1 MPVAMPQE
9 LSESPSLR
17 VALVT
22 EGLMLGGSTT
32 FLCNLGGELIARNIA
47 AEVFSFEAEHPLA
60 SDFSRQ
66 RIPVH
71 CQDHRHVIF
80 EDRLVGILRELR
92 RFNPTV
98 VISTLGATSFEVLR
112 YLPPGVFRMGVVQSH
127 DPGMYQTVRPYAGHL
142 DAIAAVSKTIQETLR
157 SMPEFARV
165 AVPYLPYGVPMPES
179 TAAADPAPHAK
190 LQILYLGRIDQEQK
204 RVRLF
209 PQILE
214 QLKSSGI
221 PFHWT
226 VAGEGPEKRFLE
238 SAMAAT
244 LPGQTVSFPGKVAY
258 ADVPKMLSAH
268 DVFLLASDYE
278 GLPLSL
284 LEAMGYGL
292 VPVVSDLPSGIR
304 DVVDGST
311 GKRVAPDHIRGYAEA
326 ILELHH
332 DRQEMARL
340 SRNCQDRVR
349 REFSVSA
356 MAERWLR
363 VLPQRP
369 PNQIHWPDSWRIT
382 APLAS
387 GQQLRFSRP
396 SRLIRR
402 CLVKLRR

>member
-1 MPVAMPQE
+1 MPQGQ
-9 LSESPSLR
+9 PKFPAPR

-47 AEVFSFEAEHPLA
+47 VEVFSFEAENPLA
-60 SDFSRQ
+60 ADFSRA
-66 RIPVH
+66 RIPML
-71 CQDHRHVIF
+71 CQDKRHDIF
-80 EDRLVGILRELR
+80 EDRLVRTLRELR

-98 VISTLGATSFEVLR
+98 VVSTLGATSFEVLR

-142 DAIAAVSKTIQETLR
+142 DAIAAVSKTIQETLE

-165 AVPYLPYGVPMPES
+165 AVRYLPYGVPMPES
-179 TAAADPAPHAK
+179 AAAADPSPPAK

-226 VAGEGPEKRFLE
+226 VAGEGPERRFLE
-238 SAMAAT
+238 SAMATT

-268 DVFLLASDYE
+268 NIFLLASDYE

-311 GKRVAPDHIRGYAEA
+311 GKRVAPEHIRGYAEA

-332 DRQEMARL
+332 DRQEMTRL
-340 SRNCQDRVR
+340 SRNCQAKVR
-349 REFSVSA
+349 REFSVGA
-356 MAERWLR
+356 MVERWLR
-363 VLPQRP
+363 VWPERP
-369 PNQIHWPDSWRIT
+369 PNQIHWPESWRIT

-387 GQQLRFSRP
+387 AQQLRFSRP
-396 SRLIRR
+396 ARLIRR

>member
-1 MPVAMPQE
+1 
-9 LSESPSLR
+9 
-17 VALVT
+17 
-22 EGLMLGGSTT
+22 
-32 FLCNLGGELIARNIA
+32 
-47 AEVFSFEAEHPLA
+47 
-60 SDFSRQ
+60 
-66 RIPVH
+66 
-71 CQDHRHVIF
+71 
-80 EDRLVGILRELR
+80 
-92 RFNPTV
+92 
-98 VISTLGATSFEVLR
+98 
-112 YLPPGVFRMGVVQSH
+112 
-127 DPGMYQTVRPYAGHL
+127 
-142 DAIAAVSKTIQETLR
+142 
-157 SMPEFARV
+157 
-165 AVPYLPYGVPMPES
+165 MPES

-244 LPGQTVSFPGKVAY
+244 LPAQTVSFTGKVAY

-278 GLPLSL
+278 GLTLSL

-363 VLPQRP
+363 VWPQRA
-369 PNQIHWPDSWRIT
+369 PNPIHWPKSWRIT

-402 CLVKLRR
+402 CLAKLRR